1 MKSKRGNDFR
11 PKRAEVIKIK
21 TNKDWVGSFDESFS
35 PGDRVSDE
43 IALHFAEV
51 VAEGILEENYIQCGE
66 PTDQVNGKFTYTT
79 FIYDGTSW
87 VYVGNCH
94 KGEKEEPEV
103 IDHGEQL

>member
-43 IALHFAEV
+43 IALYFAEV
-51 VAEGILEENYIQCGE
+51 VPNGLFEEEKYSQCGE
-66 PTDQVNGKFTYTT
+66 PTDQINENFTYTT
-79 FIYDGTSW
+79 LIHDGTSW
-87 VYVGNCH
+87 IYVGNCH
-94 KGEKEEPEV
+94 KGEREEPEV
-103 IDHGEQL
+103 IDHGE